1 MKTIYTKEG
10 KHKLVIF
17 DSAHDLTPRRYQK
30 YNKHVMISAGVGESL
45 EDYNNRQAKAI
56 GYVRSEDKKSALIE
70 LTNQQQCVFNAL
82 QEYSPSNMAFA
93 VMVHSIDGQVFEKY
107 DENTL
112 EEIIN
117 KLEDIGLTKA
127 DLIEALR
134 EVKKK

>member
-10 KHKLVIF
+10 KHTVVIF

-30 YNKHVMISAGVGESL
+30 YNKHVMIAAGVGESL

-56 GYVRSEDKKSALIE
+56 GYIRSEDKKSALIE

-82 QEYSPSNMAFA
+82 EEYSPLNMAFA
-93 VMVHSIDGQVFEKY
+93 VIVHSIDGKVFKSY

-112 EEIIN
+112 DKIID
-117 KLEDIGLTKA
+117 KLDEVGLTKA
-127 DLIEALR
+127 MIMEALR

>member
-1 MKTIYTKEG
+1 
-10 KHKLVIF
+10 
-17 DSAHDLTPRRYQK
+17 
-30 YNKHVMISAGVGESL
+30 MISAGVGESL

-127 DLIEALR
+127 DLMEALR